1 VYRIGFLSNVNPT
14 LGAPSLDAFRQGL
27 RELGWVEGQN
37 VAIDY
42 RWADGNLDRL
52 PALAADLVQA
62 PVDVI
67 LTSGPGVRAALQA
80 TSTVPIV
87 GAIMADPVVAGFASS
102 LARPAGSVTGS
113 AVQFEDLVTKQL
125 ETLKETVPKV
135 AQVAILTHHTS
146 LVRSRII
153 LKAAEAA
160 ARALGLKGRVFEIR
174 DVSDLEG
181 RPEMPV
187 LERLH
192 REFASRGLAIIGINA
207 REDRQAAG
215 RYATELGL
223 TFPLV
228 LDQDGK
234 NNHLYGVI
242 GIPTTFVIA
251 RDGRPVAFGV
261 GPRDW
266 ASRPA
271 RALIEALLAEP
282 APRVP

>member
-1 VYRIGFLSNVNPT
+1 MV
-14 LGAPSLDAFRQGL
+14 LG
-27 RELGWVEGQN
+27 
-37 VAIDY
+37 
-42 RWADGNLDRL
+42 L
-52 PALAADLVQA
+52 PAVLGGGWRCRLAGQGRLLAGGLLVVAFWSSASADQ
-62 PVDVI
+62 
-67 LTSGPGVRAALQA
+67 
-80 TSTVPIV
+80 
-87 GAIMADPVVAGFASS
+87 PVVAA
-102 LARPAGSVTGS
+102 LLKPL
-113 AVQFEDLVTKQL
+113 DLVGYRSGTKPPHFSGQTLDGRPLSLTDLRGKVVVVNFWASWCL
-125 ETLKETVPKV
+125 EC
-135 AQVAILTHHTS
+135 
-146 LVRSRII
+146 
-153 LKAAEAA
+153 
-160 ARALGLKGRVFEIR
+160 
-174 DVSDLEG
+174 

-207 REDRQAAG
+207 REGRQAAG